1 MKRIPKNLRTAII
14 GRMKADPR
22 PMKSGAVAEAV
33 NPIVPKGSKRTAKQM
48 AFVLKRMVKDGD
60 LVVATETK
68 NGITAHGN
76 ERSRKEYSLNHEV
89 HDPDVVTEEVN
100 E

>member
-1 MKRIPKNLRTAII
+1 MKRIPKNLRMAII

-33 NPIVPKGSKRTAKQM
+33 NPIVPQSSKRTAKQM

-60 LVVATETK
+60 LVVATEIK
-68 NGITAHGN
+68 NGMTAHGN
-76 ERSRKEYSLNHEV
+76 ERSRKEYTLNHEV
-89 HDPDVVTEEVN
+89 HDPDVVTEGE
-100 E
+100 EE